1 MKQLHFLF
9 LLFTFY
15 SIIFLGEI
23 MEQIFKTL
31 TELIKKFD
39 NILIMTHKNPDFD
52 GMGSAIG
59 LQQIV
64 HSFKKNSY
72 ICINSNERNKALL
85 KSYQLLNDNNIYF
98 QTVLKSKVDSL
109 ITDDTLLIILDTH
122 RKEIV
127 ETPQLVDKLENIV
140 VIDHHIKNKDYI
152 KDGILSYINAN
163 LSSTVEFMAN
173 YIKYLNKKIDPL
185 VATLM
190 LIGLEI
196 DTNNFRLKTTEK
208 TYEAAAFLTQ
218 LGANTVLKQELIQ
231 ENKEDYIKRQKLI
244 EKSYMITTN
253 IALCVADDDFYENKD
268 LATIAEQL
276 LQFENVEASFVIGR
290 LTEKIIGISARSI
303 GNINVEQYMAKLGG
317 GGHLNEAAT
326 QIENS
331 TIKQV
336 QEQLIKLIGGLK

>member
-1 MKQLHFLF
+1 MKQHHFLF
-9 LLFTFY
+9 LLSTFY
-15 SIIFLGEI
+15 SIISLGEI

-59 LQQIV
+59 LQQVI

-85 KSYQLLNDNNIYF
+85 KSYQLLKENDIYF
-98 QTVLKSKVDSL
+98 NTVLKSKTETL
-109 ITDDTLLIILDTH
+109 INDDTLLIILDTH
-122 RKEIV
+122 RQEITEV
-127 ETPQLVDKLENIV
+127 PQLIDKMENVV
-140 VIDHHIKNKDYI
+140 VIDHHNKSKHYI
-152 KDGILSYINAN
+152 KEGILSYINAN

-196 DTNNFRLKTTEK
+196 DTNNFRLKTTDK

-218 LGANTVLKQELIQ
+218 LGANNAFKQELMQ

-244 EKSYMITTN
+244 EKSYMVTSN
-253 IALCVADDDFYENKD
+253 IALCIADDDFYETKD
-268 LATIAEQL
+268 LASIAEQL
-276 LQFENVEASFVIGR
+276 LQFENVEASFVIGK
-290 LTEKIIGISARSI
+290 LSEKVIGISARSI
-303 GNINVEQYMAKLGG
+303 SNINVEQYMAKLGG

-336 QEQLIKLIGGLK
+336 QKQLIALIGG